1 MFKVNNKDTRTTPY
15 FTPSSSVSNV
25 NFELANVG
33 WLVVKNFAQNNP
45 EALSR
50 TLETCKIDSLL
61 TVSNG

>member
-33 WLVVKNFAQNNP
+33 WLVVNFAQKNP

-50 TLETCKIDSLL
+50 TLETCKIDSLV